1 MRSIQSCESGA
12 FSATYRRDA
21 YGPILVV
28 REERTAGLL
37 LVEAGDAS
45 AKGRGR
51 RPLDSMRF
59 GFALQWERLR
69 SAGERPALPRNI
81 TTRTL
86 WRSDCFAP
94 PMSSERGGTHERR
107 TRCLKP

>member
-1 MRSIQSCESGA
+1 MRSIQSCENGA
-12 FSATYRRDA
+12 FSATNRRDA

-51 RPLDSMRF
+51 RPLDSMRL
-59 GFALQWERLR
+59 GFALQGERLT
-69 SAGERPALPRNI
+69 SAREAASVAKEYHDPDAVAQRLLRA
-81 TTRTL
+81 
-86 WRSDCFAP
+86 SDVGGA
-94 PMSSERGGTHERR
+94 RGNA
-107 TRCLKP
+107 